1 MDQIHKVMEV
11 MKLKK
16 PNKRETVNLFFS
28 AFLILAFIVCAQFF
42 SQFAATLTGSDGQL
56 NVIGQLV
63 TVLIYVV
70 FGLLVFYATRVGD
83 GKAVKRFS
91 PFTLIVLVIPAL
103 YIIIA
108 SMAKFL
114 PLNSVF
120 ASNNGTISVIVAL
133 AGVALGY
140 GIPYTFFSG
149 FELKPDD
156 EPEEQESATVLEGG
170 IEADIMESKNA
181 ENTETA
187 ETAENAEEEAAGSE
201 AETAAEAEDKT
212 EAEAE

>member
-1 MDQIHKVMEV
+1 

-16 PNKRETVNLFFS
+16 PNKRETINLFFS

-42 SQFAATLTGSDGQL
+42 SQFAANLTGVDGKL
-56 NVIGQLV
+56 TTVGQLV
-63 TVLIYVV
+63 SVLIYVV

-91 PFTLIVLVIPAL
+91 PLTLIILVLPAL

-108 SMAKFL
+108 SMAQFM
-114 PLNSVF
+114 PLNNVF
-120 ASNNGTISVIVAL
+120 APTGNSLSVIVVL

-149 FELKPDD
+149 FELKSDD
-156 EPEEQESATVLEGG
+156 EPEQEEATVLEGG
-170 IEADIMESKNA
+170 IEADILESEADK
-181 ENTETA
+181 A
-187 ETAENAEEEAAGSE
+187 ETEAKEEAVEEPAE
-201 AETAAEAEDKT
+201 AEVEVAPEAEVEAAPEAEDKT
-212 EAEAE
+212 EADAE

>member
-1 MDQIHKVMEV
+1 

-42 SQFAATLTGSDGQL
+42 SQFAAGLTGVDGRL
-56 NVIGQLV
+56 SVLGQLV

-83 GKAVKRFS
+83 GKAIKRFS
-91 PFTLIVLVIPAL
+91 PLTLIILVIPSL

-108 SMAKFL
+108 SMAKFM
-114 PLNSVF
+114 PLNSIF
-120 ASNNGTISVIVAL
+120 ASNTGTISVIVAL

-140 GIPYTFFSG
+140 GIPYTFLSG
-149 FELKPDD
+149 FELKNDD
-156 EPEEQESATVLEGG
+156 EPEEQEESAPLEGG
-170 IEADIMESKNA
+170 IEADLLENA
-181 ENTETA
+181 EDKADAAEETA
-187 ETAENAEEEAAGSE
+187 EEAAEE
-201 AETAAEAEDKT
+201 TADAAEDKT
-212 EAEAE
+212 EEAAE